1 VQSFLCGMNKFPSQS
16 TGRDGLASISTV
28 SSISG
33 SDVVVVIDDVV
44 DDGGRYVCDVVG
56 SYIGCSVTV
65 VDSISTWPTSVMIVC
80 APANRNR

>member
-1 VQSFLCGMNKFPSQS
+1 MNKCPSQS
-16 TGRDGLASISTV
+16 TGSDGLASISTV

-33 SDVVVVIDDVV
+33 SDVVVVID
-44 DDGGRYVCDVVG
+44 GGRYVDACDVVG